1 MSARVAQPT
10 SHGPPKARA
19 QRNLA
24 HGANAERVFRCEHG
38 DAGASS
44 YCATKFAVEGI
55 TECLAIEVAPLGIH
69 VTVVEPGYFS
79 TE

>member
-1 MSARVAQPT
+1 MPNQHLTGHP
-10 SHGPPKARA
+10 
-19 QRNLA
+19 
-24 HGANAERVFRCEHG
+24 VFRCEHD

-55 TECLAIEVAPLGIH
+55 TECLAKVAPLGIH
-69 VTVVEPGYFS
+69 VTVMEPGYFS

>member
-1 MSARVAQPT
+1 MLYDRASDFTRLGDNFNPLKPACRQSVPLQP
-10 SHGPPKARA
+10 
-19 QRNLA
+19 
-24 HGANAERVFRCEHG
+24 
-38 DAGASS
+38 DS

-69 VTVVEPGYFS
+69 VTVAEPGYFS

>member
-1 MSARVAQPT
+1 MPNQHLTGHP
-10 SHGPPKARA
+10 
-19 QRNLA
+19 
-24 HGANAERVFRCEHG
+24 VFRCEHG

-44 YCATKFAVEGI
+44 YRATKFAVEGI

-69 VTVVEPGYFS
+69 VAVVEPGYFS

>member
-1 MSARVAQPT
+1 MSARVPNQHFTGHP
-10 SHGPPKARA
+10 
-19 QRNLA
+19 
-24 HGANAERVFRCEHG
+24 VFRCEHG
-38 DAGASS
+38 DASASS
-44 YCATKFAVEGI
+44 YCSTKFAVEGI